1 MSEKRGPARSGK
13 PDELRG
19 RAQETVGHVTADPEM
34 EREGRARK
42 TKGRAK
48 QAADKARD
56 AIRGVTRRG

>member
-1 MSEKRGPARSGK
+1 MAEKKPSSGK

-19 RAQETVGHVTADPEM
+19 RAQEAIGHVTADPEM

-48 QAADKARD
+48 QAADKTKD
-56 AIRGVTRRG
+56 AIKGVTKRG

>member
-1 MSEKRGPARSGK
+1 MADKKPRSGK

-19 RAQETVGHVTADPEM
+19 RAEEAIGHVTADPEM

-48 QAADKARD
+48 QAADKAKD